1 MTVLDK
7 SGQTRMK
14 IRIRKH
20 QHSFCKGKSRSTDFL
35 DLLGRVKHI
44 GSEKCNKND
53 QRYGTVSIQ
62 SSYNPLSMEKTPGSR
77 NMIESYKTILTNT
90 SIRRH

>member
-7 SGQTRMK
+7 SGQTKMK

-20 QHSFCKGKSRSTDFL
+20 QYSFCKRKSLSTYFL
-35 DLLGRVKHI
+35 DLLGRVKHK
-44 GSEKCNKND
+44 GSEKCNRND

-62 SSYNPLSMEKTPGSR
+62 RSYNPLSMEKTPGSK
-77 NMIESYKTILTNT
+77 NMIDSYKTILSNT
-90 SIRRH
+90 TIRRH